1 MSPPKTSALARRLPA
16 SVHLLANVNLAPIRA
31 LYNPDGSLAGFAT
44 NEASLYFLAPST
56 WAPLARGR
64 TPSVQLTLA
73 GASPTGQALYDL
85 RLVLSPDYAR
95 AAPTVAALRG
105 KDPQALFFP
114 LPMNVEDVRLFLP
127 QDLGDVQAELAPD
140 EQGMSTPVA
149 IYYRLRF
156 NAEQLEVLR
165 TLARGNL
172 TLSGAVEYSYPAV
185 GGDLGETVAPITI
198 LLAASDLLPSSAPP
212 PDPTAWLAD
221 LLSSTELRVPGA
233 LDGRYPLGGGLSV
246 LVTNSRIEGHLS
258 LQAWALKTGDANV
271 IYLQPTQPEDFAG
284 TVDFEVPQLGAT
296 LHADY
301 SAAFSASLDLS
312 SMGLTVTQF
321 DVTRM
326 AVNGSP
332 SPFYTAWLGKLMKG
346 PDVRARLSRMLSDEL
361 QRRILDETL
370 SSLGGGLP

>member
-1 MSPPKTSALARRLPA
+1 MSPRKTSVLPRRLPA
-16 SVHLLANVNLAPIRA
+16 SELLLANVNLAPVRA

-64 TPSVQLTLA
+64 TPPVQLTLA
-73 GASPTGQALYDL
+73 GASPTGQALHDL

-105 KDPQALFFP
+105 QDPRALFFP
-114 LPMNVEDVRLFLP
+114 LPMNVEHVRLFLP

-149 IYYRLRF
+149 VYYRLRF
-156 NAEQLEVLR
+156 NSEQLEVLR
-165 TLARGNL
+165 ELARGNL
-172 TLSGAVEYSYPAV
+172 TLSGAIEYSYPAV

-198 LLAASDLLPSSAPP
+198 LLAASDLVPSTAPP
-212 PDPTAWLAD
+212 PDPTAWLVE
-221 LLSSTELRVPGA
+221 LLPTTRLRVPGA

-246 LVTNSRIEGHLS
+246 LLTNSRIEGHLS
-258 LQAWALKTGDANV
+258 VQACALQIGDANV
-271 IYLQPTQPEDFAG
+271 IHLQPTQPENLAG
-284 TVDFEVPQLGAT
+284 TVDLEMPQLGAT

-301 SAAFSASLDLS
+301 WAAFSASLDLS
-312 SMGLTVTQF
+312 SMFLTVTQF
-321 DVTRM
+321 DVRRL

-332 SPFYTAWLGKLMKG
+332 SPFYAAWLGRLMKD
-346 PDVRARLSRMLSDEL
+346 PDVRARLSRTLSDEL
-361 QRRILDETL
+361 QRSILDEAL